1 VGRGQLSV
9 LLLCYFLRQM
19 GWPTLSDDGHCRRS
33 AAVRDM
39 LAPTDYEITEAE
51 NGEEALVAIAKPKKG
66 KAADLIHTLIRRL
79 CCFWPRARR
88 PTCGWQHETTD

>member
-1 VGRGQLSV
+1 M
-9 LLLCYFLRQM
+9 F
-19 GWPTLSDDGHCRRS
+19 
-33 AAVRDM
+33 AA
-39 LAPTDYEITEAE
+39 TDYEITEAE

-88 PTCGWQHETTD
+88 PTCGWQHETTDWSN